1 MKKNSVKA
9 EQVISY
15 ECDCPNCGERIYS
28 EYKKD
33 WDIAE
38 MVHTDQEIKCDEC
51 ECEFYVGL

>member
-1 MKKNSVKA
+1 MGEKIVKA

-28 EYKKD
+28 EYEKD

-38 MVHTDQEIKCDEC
+38 MVHCDQEIKCREC
-51 ECEFYVGL
+51 EHEFKVGL